1 MEYIYEKI
9 IKREEIS
16 TCKLEAWHN
25 RLDKVL
31 MKPHPSFEEFCNVVM
46 GEWVKIDYDLGHLE
60 FGYEA
65 QICDSVTQ
73 WPKRKGKTGSIMLPW
88 VSIAFTQLSII

>member
-31 MKPHPSFEEFCNVVM
+31 MKPHPSFEEFCKVIM
-46 GEWVKIDYDLGHLE
+46 GEWVKIDYELDHLE
-60 FGYEA
+60 SGYE
-65 QICDSVTQ
+65 
-73 WPKRKGKTGSIMLPW
+73 
-88 VSIAFTQLSII
+88 VSDLRFSASMAEKKKARQDL